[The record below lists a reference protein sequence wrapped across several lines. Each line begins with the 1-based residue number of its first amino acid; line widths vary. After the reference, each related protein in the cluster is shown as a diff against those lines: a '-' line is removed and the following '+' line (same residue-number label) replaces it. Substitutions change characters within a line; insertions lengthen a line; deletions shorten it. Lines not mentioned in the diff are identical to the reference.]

1 MVVASPILNK
11 TNRSLSRKGKPKT
24 EGKVKGAD
32 SILKA
37 SVKKLQLPE
46 DDGTP
51 VTITKVHK
59 IVQSTVKKLQP
70 KITKKV
76 AAAVKPFDPRKM
88 LAEIFKGGLGQLEKF
103 AKSLASLK
111 KPLGEIFKFIN
122 KAKNIFLNLLKKL
135 TKIKLAPK
143 EEEGAKPKKKKKGLI
158 GNILKG
164 AATLGLIALT
174 TWGISKLMKR
184 GEERGET
191 KPGSK
196 VTPIEPVEGTELLDK
211 KEIKKFNKAVKL
223 LQDTLFNFQEQID
236 KAAKANPEE
245 EDKTEED
252 KPKTDNEK
260 VQSLAGTTQT
270 ALIPGELAPAEL
282 NVIVPKTKEEKA
294 ALEKSKGDTTGVESS
309 VTKKSKVMQHDADH
323 STSGGK
329 AGFYGGKEGSGD
341 GSTSTSKTKPIGTE
355 NFTNLEI
362 GEGGKLSYSKE
373 EGDDGSTTESYSF
386 ESSHWKDTGEWDHLK
401 FHVNGEVIAKGHP
414 KWEKMVEDQ
423 FSGKKELSSIS
434 KAHIP
439 LNKHLQS
446 KVEAGKKESDLRR
459 DNSLGVS
466 RVAGSEDISQ
476 VNESVIQV
484 PTGVNPQATPPK
496 SGLTPVRSPD
506 DSSAGVKVPFL
517 IAVDGSNFAL
527 MFSKSQYNIVDAL

>member
-1 MVVASPILNK
+1 MAVLSSPIK
-11 TNRSLSRKGKPKT
+11 STSSLARKQKT

-32 SILKA
+32 SVLKA
-37 SVKKLQLPE
+37 TSKKLQLPE
-46 DDGTP
+46 EDNTP
-51 VTITKVHK
+51 VTITKVNK
-59 IVQSTVKKLQP
+59 IVETKVKKLQP

-76 AAAVKPFDPRKM
+76 AAKITPFDPRKM
-88 LAEIFKGGLGQLEKF
+88 LTDIFKGGLGQLEKF
-103 AKSLASLK
+103 AKGLASLK

-122 KAKNIFLNLLKKL
+122 KAKSIFLNLLKKL

-143 EEEGAKPKKKKKGLI
+143 EEDGKKPKKKKGGLI

-174 TWGISKLMKR
+174 TWGVTKLMKKGR
-184 GEERGET
+184 EREV
-191 KPGSK
+191 KPGDSQIK
-196 VTPIEPVEGTELLDK
+196 SVEPLEGTELLDK
-211 KEIKKFNKAVKL
+211 KEVKKFNKALKVLQQALWDFEEQVK
-223 LQDTLFNFQEQID
+223 
-236 KAAKANPEE
+236 KAADAKAPSEE
-245 EDKTEED
+245 ETKDGD

-270 ALIPGELAPAEL
+270 ALIPGELAPSQL
-282 NVIVPKTKEEKA
+282 NVLVPPVGGETDDGTGKKKLSQLSQAHIPLNPHLQKIIAEQNN
-294 ALEKSKGDTTGVESS
+294 SSGGTTG
-309 VTKKSKVMQHDADH
+309 
-323 STSGGK
+323 SGGTQ
-329 AGFYGGKEGSGD
+329 GSGD
-341 GSTSTSKTKPIGTE
+341 GSTATSKTKPLGTE
-355 NFTNLEI
+355 NFTNLQI

-386 ESSHWKDTGEWDHLK
+386 ESSHWKDTGIHDEMR
-401 FHVNGEVIAKGHP
+401 FHVDGEVIAKGHP

-423 FSGKKELSSIS
+423 FSGKKELSSLS
-434 KAHIP
+434 KSALKDNP
-439 LNKHLQS
+439 HLQA
-446 KVEAGKKESDLRR
+446 KVNAGKKESDLRR
-459 DNSLGVS
+459 DNALGVS

>member
-24 EGKVKGAD
+24 EGKVRGAD

-184 GEERGET
+184 GQEREET

-245 EDKTEED
+245 ETSTEED
-252 KPKTDNEK
+252 KPETDNEK

-386 ESSHWKDTGEWDHLK
+386 ESSHWKDTGIHDEMR
-401 FHVNGEVIAKGHP
+401 FHVDGEVIAKGHP
-414 KWEKMVEDQ
+414 KWEGMVEKEVY
-423 FSGKKELSSIS
+423 GPELSSIS
-434 KAHIP
+434 KAALKDNP
-439 LNKHLQS
+439 HLQA
-446 KVEAGKKESDLRR
+446 KVNASKKESNLRS
-459 DNSLGVS
+459 DN
-466 RVAGSEDISQ
+466 AGGISQ
-476 VNESVIQV
+476 TSQGQTHTTTNEQMIPVPIGKDPSDSIPQSGTQAVN
-484 PTGVNPQATPPK
+484 
-496 SGLTPVRSPD
+496 
-506 DSSAGVKVPFL
+506 SAGDSGSGNKVPFL
-517 IAVDGSNFAL
+517 LPFDNNNIAI
-527 MFSKSQYNIVDAL
+527 MYSKITYNIVDAL

>member
-76 AAAVKPFDPRKM
+76 AAAIKPFDPRKM

-184 GEERGET
+184 GEEKGET

-245 EDKTEED
+245 ETSTDED
-252 KPKTDNEK
+252 KPETDNEK

-270 ALIPGELAPAEL
+270 ALIPGELAPSQL
-282 NVIVPKTKEEKA
+282 NVLVPPVGGETGVGTGKKKLSQLSQAHIPLNPHLQKIIAEQNG
-294 ALEKSKGDTTGVESS
+294 SGGTTG
-309 VTKKSKVMQHDADH
+309 
-323 STSGGK
+323 SGGTQ
-329 AGFYGGKEGSGD
+329 GSGD
-341 GSTSTSKTKPIGTE
+341 GSTATSKTKPMGKENFQNVQVGNTNISYNKTEHEDGSITE
-355 NFTNLEI
+355 N
-362 GEGGKLSYSKE
+362 YSS
-373 EGDDGSTTESYSF
+373 STTDPWELGTYDDWGVPGPDGTTLRKGDPGWKEAVQKVLDTRF
-386 ESSHWKDTGEWDHLK
+386 EGKAGKQWLKD
-401 FHVNGEVIAKGHP
+401 NP
-414 KWEKMVEDQ
+414 
-423 FSGKKELSSIS
+423 
-434 KAHIP
+434 
-439 LNKHLQS
+439 HLQA
-446 KVEAGKKESDLRR
+446 KVNASKKESNLRS
-459 DNSLGVS
+459 DN
-466 RVAGSEDISQ
+466 AGGISQ
-476 VNESVIQV
+476 TSQGQTHTTTNEQMIPV
-484 PTGVNPQATPPK
+484 PIGKDPSDSIPQ
-496 SGLTPVRSPD
+496 SGTQAIN
-506 DSSAGVKVPFL
+506 SAGDSGSGNKVPFL
-517 IAVDGSNFAL
+517 LPFDNNNIAI
-527 MFSKSQYNIVDAL
+527 MFSKITYNIVDAL

>member
-24 EGKVKGAD
+24 EGKVRGAD

-184 GEERGET
+184 GQEREET

-245 EDKTEED
+245 ETSTEED
-252 KPKTDNEK
+252 KPETDNEK

-270 ALIPGELAPAEL
+270 ALIPGELAPSQL
-282 NVIVPKTKEEKA
+282 NVLVPPVGGETDDGTGKKKLSQLSQAHIPLNPHLQKIIAEQNN
-294 ALEKSKGDTTGVESS
+294 SSGGTTG
-309 VTKKSKVMQHDADH
+309 
-323 STSGGK
+323 SGGTQ
-329 AGFYGGKEGSGD
+329 GSGD
-341 GSTSTSKTKPIGTE
+341 GSTATSKTKPLGTE

-386 ESSHWKDTGEWDHLK
+386 ESSHWKDTGIHDEMR
-401 FHVNGEVIAKGHP
+401 FHVDGEVIAKGHP
-414 KWEKMVEDQ
+414 KWEGMVEKEVYG
-423 FSGKKELSSIS
+423 SELSSIS
-434 KAHIP
+434 KSALKDNP
-439 LNKHLQS
+439 HLQA
-446 KVEAGKKESDLRR
+446 KVNASKKESNLRS
-459 DNSLGVS
+459 DN
-466 RVAGSEDISQ
+466 AGGISQ
-476 VNESVIQV
+476 TSQGQTHTTTNEQMIPVPIGKDPSDSIPQSGTQAVN
-484 PTGVNPQATPPK
+484 
-496 SGLTPVRSPD
+496 
-506 DSSAGVKVPFL
+506 SAGDSGSGNKVPFL
-517 IAVDGSNFAL
+517 LPFDNNNIAI
-527 MFSKSQYNIVDAL
+527 MYSKITYNIVDAL

>member
-1 MVVASPILNK
+1 MAILSSPIK
-11 TNRSLSRKGKPKT
+11 STNSLARKQKT

-32 SILKA
+32 SVLKA
-37 SVKKLQLPE
+37 TSKKLQLPE
-46 DDGTP
+46 EDNTP
-51 VTITKVHK
+51 VTITKVNK
-59 IVQSTVKKLQP
+59 IVETKVKKLQP

-76 AAAVKPFDPRKM
+76 AAKITPFDPRKM
-88 LAEIFKGGLGQLEKF
+88 LTDIFKGGLGQLEKF
-103 AKSLASLK
+103 AKGLASLK

-122 KAKNIFLNLLKKL
+122 KAKSIFLNLLKKL

-143 EEEGAKPKKKKKGLI
+143 EEDGKKPKKKKGGLI

-174 TWGISKLMKR
+174 TWGVTKLMKKGR
-184 GEERGET
+184 EREV
-191 KPGSK
+191 KPGDSQIK
-196 VTPIEPVEGTELLDK
+196 SVEPLEGTELLDK
-211 KEIKKFNKAVKL
+211 KEVKKFNKALKVLQQALWDFEEQVK
-223 LQDTLFNFQEQID
+223 
-236 KAAKANPEE
+236 KAADSKPETEE
-245 EDKTEED
+245 ETTED
-252 KPKTDNEK
+252 KPTTDNEK

-270 ALIPGELAPAEL
+270 ALLPGELAPSQL
-282 NVIVPKTKEEKA
+282 NVLVPPVGGETDDGTGKKKLSQLSQAHIPLNPHLQKIIAEQNN
-294 ALEKSKGDTTGVESS
+294 SSGGTTG
-309 VTKKSKVMQHDADH
+309 
-323 STSGGK
+323 GG
-329 AGFYGGKEGSGD
+329 GTQGSGD
-341 GSTSTSKTKPIGTE
+341 GSTVTKKSKPLGEE
-355 NFTNLEI
+355 NVGVQVGNTNI
-362 GEGGKLSYSKE
+362 SYNKTVNE
-373 EGDDGSTTESYSF
+373 DGSTTESYSSYTTDPF
-386 ESSHWKDTGEWDHLK
+386 ETGSMDHVTVEVDGKTLKKGDPGWEEAVRDKKKKIFEGKVGKAWLKD
-401 FHVNGEVIAKGHP
+401 NP
-414 KWEKMVEDQ
+414 Q
-423 FSGKKELSSIS
+423 
-434 KAHIP
+434 
-439 LNKHLQS
+439 LQS